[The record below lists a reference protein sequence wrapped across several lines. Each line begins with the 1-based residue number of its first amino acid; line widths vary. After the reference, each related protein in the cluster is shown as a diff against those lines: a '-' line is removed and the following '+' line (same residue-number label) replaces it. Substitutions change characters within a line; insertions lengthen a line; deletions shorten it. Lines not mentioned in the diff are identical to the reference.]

1 MTGRCVFLHSEK
13 CIVNV
18 GRISS
23 FFAHRTSPA
32 AWTHGHTGAM
42 FSQGP
47 GLPLW
52 LLLLSLALPPSL
64 PAVVMSRPSDCCHFF
79 QFFQI
84 SFGFSFLAIISYM
97 LSSSFFDSFTPYL
110 SNPLH
115 CKTPQFRPFLLLV
128 CFYMSSRHCWRQ
140 NFTISATGVSAI
152 EDHLV
157 FKVKWASIF
166 LWLWRF
172 QAREKMM
179 LHFSSYRNNNACWSS
194 MTESDGKLS

>member
-1 MTGRCVFLHSEK
+1 MWGEFLPFLL
-13 CIVNV
+13 I
-18 GRISS
+18 GLLQQLGPM
-23 FFAHRTSPA
+23 AT
-32 AWTHGHTGAM
+32 
-42 FSQGP
+42 QGP
-47 GLPLW
+47 CSHRDLAYLCGFYCSH
-52 LLLLSLALPPSL
+52 LLSLPSL
-64 PAVVMSRPSDCCHFF
+64 PAVMSRPSDCCHFF

-97 LSSSFFDSFTPYL
+97 LSSSFFDSFTPYH

-115 CKTPQFRPFLLLV
+115 CRNPQVRPFLLLV

-179 LHFSSYRNNNACWSS
+179 LHFSTYRNNNACWSS